1 MKKTVKVMSI
11 ILLAVMFLTVAAT
24 MVNAVDNISGIITD
38 VGKGNY
44 SGNEV
49 TTTGKKIVGIVQVV
63 GIVVAVV
70 VILVIGIKYL
80 VGSAEQKAEYK
91 KTMIPYIVGAV
102 LVFAGSTIVN
112 VIYNVTVSMT
122 NGSN

>member
-11 ILLAVMFLTVAAT
+11 ILLAVMLLATAAT
-24 MVNAVDNISGIITD
+24 IVNAVDIAGTINN
-38 VGKGNY
+38 VGNGTY

-49 TTTGKKIVGIVQVV
+49 TNTGKKIVGIVQVV
-63 GIVVAVV
+63 GVVVAVV

-80 VGSAEQKAEYK
+80 IGSAEQKAEYK
-91 KTMIPYIVGAV
+91 KTMVPYIVGAV

>member
-11 ILLAVMFLTVAAT
+11 ILLAVMFLTVTAT
-24 MVNAVDNISGIITD
+24 MVNAVNIAGTIND
-38 VGKGNY
+38 VGNGTY
-44 SGNEV
+44 SGTEV
-49 TTTGKKIVGIVQVV
+49 TNTGKKIVGIVQVV
-63 GIVVAVV
+63 GVVVAVV

-80 VGSAEQKAEYK
+80 VGSAEQKSEYK

>member
-24 MVNAVDNISGIITD
+24 MVNAVDIAGTINN
-38 VGKGNY
+38 VGNGTY
-44 SGNEV
+44 SGTEV
-49 TTTGKKIVGIVQVV
+49 TNTGKKIVGIVQVV
-63 GIVVAVV
+63 GVVVAVV

>member
-44 SGNEV
+44 SGTEV
-49 TTTGKKIVGIVQVV
+49 TTTGKKIV

>member
-44 SGNEV
+44 SGTEV

>member
-24 MVNAVDNISGIITD
+24 MVNAVDIAGTISN
-38 VGKGNY
+38 VGNGTY
-44 SGNEV
+44 SGTEV
-49 TTTGKKIVGIVQVV
+49 TNNGKKIVGIVQVV
-63 GIVVAVV
+63 GVVVAVD

>member
-11 ILLAVMFLTVAAT
+11 ILLAVMFLTVTAT
-24 MVNAVDNISGIITD
+24 MVNAVNIAGTIND
-38 VGKGNY
+38 VGNGTY
-44 SGNEV
+44 SGTEV
-49 TTTGKKIVGIVQVV
+49 TNTGKKIVGIVQVV
-63 GIVVAVV
+63 GVVVAVV

>member
-11 ILLAVMFLTVAAT
+11 ILLAVMFLTVTAT
-24 MVNAVDNISGIITD
+24 MVNAVNIAGTIND
-38 VGKGNY
+38 VGNGTY
-44 SGNEV
+44 SGTEV
-49 TTTGKKIVGIVQVV
+49 TNTGKKIVGIVQVV
-63 GIVVAVV
+63 GVVVAVV

-112 VIYNVTVSMT
+112 VIYNVTVRMT

>member
-24 MVNAVDNISGIITD
+24 MVNAVNIAGTIND
-38 VGKGNY
+38 VGNGTY
-44 SGNEV
+44 SGTEV
-49 TTTGKKIVGIVQVV
+49 TNTGKKIVGIVQVV
-63 GIVVAVV
+63 GVVVAVV

>member
-11 ILLAVMFLTVAAT
+11 ILLAVMFLTVTAT
-24 MVNAVDNISGIITD
+24 MVNAVNIAGTISD
-38 VGKGNY
+38 VGNGTY
-44 SGNEV
+44 TGTEV

-63 GIVVAVV
+63 GVVVAVV

-122 NGSN
+122 NGSK

>member
-11 ILLAVMFLTVAAT
+11 ILLAVMFLTVAVT

-44 SGNEV
+44 SGTEV